1 MTSMEWKPVEL
12 QNYLSILR
20 DRWIPALIAALL
32 VLGAVAGFTLLQTPT
47 YQATNRMFV
56 QTQASGSVIELN
68 SGVTFAQQQITS
80 YADLAT
86 SPLVLEP
93 VIEELGLD
101 TVPQMLARQIS
112 TSVPPETLI
121 LEITASSEDAA
132 EAAGIAN
139 ATAESLRQQVS
150 ALETNGNTSTVEL
163 TVISPAT
170 TPSSPASPSLPRNFA
185 VGVVLALMAGVAAAI
200 IRDLLDNRV
209 RRPEDI
215 EKAFERPVIAKIP
228 YSRDTKHLP
237 LIAAQHPQSLQAEAY
252 RDLRTNLQFMG
263 LAEGQRSV
271 LITSSLPGEGKSSS
285 AINLA
290 HVLAQSGSRV
300 LLIDADLRRPSI
312 HQYLSL
318 EGNAGLTT
326 VLIGEAELDE
336 LVQPLETEGL
346 DVLTSGPIPP
356 NPSELLGS
364 EKMEQLI
371 TSAMAEYDFV
381 VVDAPPLLAVTDAV
395 VLSHHVGGALVV
407 ARSEYV
413 KKQQLGQALN
423 KLESAGGRTLGL
435 ILNRVP
441 SGNRGAYTYSYTYT
455 SDEAAVKPSAVAES
469 GKAITPSASTPES
482 DSSAPAS
489 GSTSAPASTAQ
500 PRSESNEDQLGSY
513 LRPTRRRSGRRRAG
527 VQSDDPSTTPRTWPV
542 ASGSR
547 TEDSHR

>member
-1 MTSMEWKPVEL
+1 MEL

-32 VLGAVAGFTLLQTPT
+32 VLGAVVGFTLLQTPT
-47 YQATNRMFV
+47 YQAKNRMFV
-56 QTQASGSVIELN
+56 QTQAGGSVTELN
-68 SGVTFAQQQITS
+68 SGVIFAQQQITS

-86 SPLVLEP
+86 TPLVLEP

-101 TVPQMLARQIS
+101 SSPQDLASQIS

-121 LEITASSEDAA
+121 LEIAASSEDPGQAA
-132 EAAGIAN
+132 EIAN
-139 ATAESLRQQVS
+139 ATAESLRQTVS
-150 ALETNGNTSTVEL
+150 ELETDGNTSSVEL
-163 TVISPAT
+163 TVIAPAT
-170 TPSSPASPSLPRNFA
+170 TPSSPASPSLPRNLA
-185 VGVVLALMAGVAAAI
+185 VGLVLALMAGVATAV

-215 EKAFERPVIAKIP
+215 EKTFERPVIAKIP
-228 YSRDTKHLP
+228 SSRDTKHLP

-290 HVLAQSGSRV
+290 HVIAQSGARV

-356 NPSELLGS
+356 NPSEMVGS
-364 EKMEQLI
+364 EKMEQLLA
-371 TSAMAEYDFV
+371 TAMAQYDFV

-407 ARSEYV
+407 ARSEAV
-413 KKQQLGQALN
+413 KKQQLAQALQ
-423 KLESAGGRTLGL
+423 KLESAGGRTLGV

-441 SGNRGAYTYSYTYT
+441 TGNRGAYSYTYT
-455 SDEAAVKPSAVAES
+455 YSSDESAVKPSAVAEAAGS
-469 GKAITPSASTPES
+469 VTPAATTETVASAEPARQQLLEQGASS
-482 DSSAPAS
+482 D
-489 GSTSAPASTAQ
+489 
-500 PRSESNEDQLGSY
+500 ELGSY
-513 LRPTRRRSGRRRAG
+513 LRPTRRRAGRRRA
-527 VQSDDPSTTPRTWPV
+527 STRPDDPSTTPRTWPV
-542 ASGSR
+542 TSVSR
-547 TEDSHR
+547 GEDAHR

>member
-32 VLGAVAGFTLLQTPT
+32 VLGAVVGFTLLQTPT
-47 YQATNRMFV
+47 YQAKNRMFV
-56 QTQASGSVIELN
+56 QTQAGGSVTELN
-68 SGVTFAQQQITS
+68 SGVIFAQQQITS

-86 SPLVLEP
+86 TPLVLEP

-101 TVPQMLARQIS
+101 SSPQDLASQIS

-121 LEITASSEDAA
+121 LEIAASSEDPGQAA
-132 EAAGIAN
+132 EIAN
-139 ATAESLRQQVS
+139 ATAESLRQTVS
-150 ALETNGNTSTVEL
+150 ELETDGNTSSVEL
-163 TVISPAT
+163 TVIAPAT
-170 TPSSPASPSLPRNFA
+170 TPSSPASPSLPRNLA
-185 VGVVLALMAGVAAAI
+185 VGLVLALMAGVATAV

-215 EKAFERPVIAKIP
+215 EKTFERPVIAKIP
-228 YSRDTKHLP
+228 SSRDTKHLP

-290 HVLAQSGSRV
+290 HVIAQSGARV

-356 NPSELLGS
+356 NPSEMVGS
-364 EKMEQLI
+364 EKMEQLLA
-371 TSAMAEYDFV
+371 TAMAQYDFV

-395 VLSHHVGGALVV
+395 VISHHVGGALVV
-407 ARSEYV
+407 ARSEAV
-413 KKQQLGQALN
+413 KKQQLAQALQ
-423 KLESAGGRTLGL
+423 KLESAGGRTLGV

-441 SGNRGAYTYSYTYT
+441 TGNQGAYSYTYT
-455 SDEAAVKPSAVAES
+455 YSSDESAAKPSAVAEAAGS
-469 GKAITPSASTPES
+469 VTP
-482 DSSAPAS
+482 APTTETAVAAEP
-489 GSTSAPASTAQ
+489 TRPQQLEQDAPQ
-500 PRSESNEDQLGSY
+500 DELGPY
-513 LRPTRRRSGRRRAG
+513 LRPTRRRAGRRRA
-527 VQSDDPSTTPRTWPV
+527 STRPDDPSTTPRPWPV
-542 ASGSR
+542 TSVSR
-547 TEDSHR
+547 SEDA

>member
-1 MTSMEWKPVEL
+1 MEWKPVEL

-32 VLGAVAGFTLLQTPT
+32 VLGAVVGFTLLQTPT
-47 YQATNRMFV
+47 YQAKNRMFV
-56 QTQASGSVIELN
+56 QTQAGGSVTELN
-68 SGVTFAQQQITS
+68 SGVTFARQQITS

-86 SPLVLEP
+86 TPLVLEP

-101 TVPQMLARQIS
+101 SSPQGLASQIS

-121 LEITASSEDAA
+121 LEITASSEDPGQAA
-132 EAAGIAN
+132 EIAN
-139 ATAESLRQQVS
+139 ATAESLRQTVS
-150 ALETNGNTSTVEL
+150 ELETDGDTSSVEL
-163 TVISPAT
+163 TVIAPAI
-170 TPSSPASPSLPRNFA
+170 TPSSPASPSLPRNLA
-185 VGVVLALMAGVAAAI
+185 VGLVLALMAGVATAI

-215 EKAFERPVIAKIP
+215 EKTFERPVIAKIP
-228 YSRDTKHLP
+228 SSRDTKHLP
-237 LIAAQHPQSLQAEAY
+237 LIAARHPQSLQAEAY

-263 LAEGQRSV
+263 LAEGQRGV

-290 HVLAQSGSRV
+290 HVIAQSGARV

-356 NPSELLGS
+356 NPSEMVGS
-364 EKMEQLI
+364 EKMEQLLA
-371 TSAMAEYDFV
+371 TAMAQYDFV

-407 ARSEYV
+407 ARSEAV
-413 KKQQLGQALN
+413 KKQQLAQALQ
-423 KLESAGGRTLGL
+423 KLESAGGRTLGV

-441 SGNRGAYTYSYTYT
+441 TGNRGAYSYTYT
-455 SDEAAVKPSAVAES
+455 YSSVKSAVKPSAVAEAAGS
-469 GKAITPSASTPES
+469 VTPAAMAEAAPSAAPTRQQLLEHGTSS
-482 DSSAPAS
+482 D
-489 GSTSAPASTAQ
+489 
-500 PRSESNEDQLGSY
+500 ELGSY
-513 LRPTRRRSGRRRAG
+513 LRPPRRRAG
-527 VQSDDPSTTPRTWPV
+527 RRRTSTGPDDASTTPRTWPV
-542 ASGSR
+542 TSVSR
-547 TEDSHR
+547 SEDAHR

>member
-1 MTSMEWKPVEL
+1 MEWKPVEL

-32 VLGAVAGFTLLQTPT
+32 VLGAVVGFTLLQTPT
-47 YQATNRMFV
+47 YQAKNRMFV
-56 QTQASGSVIELN
+56 QTQAGGSVLELN
-68 SGVTFAQQQITS
+68 SGVIFAQQQITS

-86 SPLVLEP
+86 TPLVLEP
-93 VIEELGLD
+93 VIEELSLD
-101 TVPQMLARQIS
+101 SSPQDLASQIS

-121 LEITASSEDAA
+121 LEIAASSEDPGQAA
-132 EAAGIAN
+132 EIAN
-139 ATAESLRQQVS
+139 ATAESLRQTVS
-150 ALETNGNTSTVEL
+150 ELETDGNTSSVEL
-163 TVISPAT
+163 TVIAPAT
-170 TPSSPASPSLPRNFA
+170 TPSSPTSPSLPRNLA
-185 VGVVLALMAGVAAAI
+185 VGLVLALMAGVATAI
-200 IRDLLDNRV
+200 IRNLLDNRV

-215 EKAFERPVIAKIP
+215 EKTFERPVIAKIP
-228 YSRDTKHLP
+228 SSRDTKHLP

-290 HVLAQSGSRV
+290 HVIAQSGARV

-356 NPSELLGS
+356 NPSEMVGS
-364 EKMEQLI
+364 EKMAQLLA
-371 TSAMAEYDFV
+371 TAMAQYDFV

-407 ARSEYV
+407 ARSEAV
-413 KKQQLGQALN
+413 KKQQLGQALE
-423 KLESAGGRTLGL
+423 KLESAGGRTLGV

-441 SGNRGAYTYSYTYT
+441 TGSRGAYSYAYTYS
-455 SDEAAVKPSAVAES
+455 SDESAVKPSAVAE
-469 GKAITPSASTPES
+469 AAADITPAASMTE
-482 DSSAPAS
+482 
-489 GSTSAPASTAQ
+489 STSAAQ
-500 PRSESNEDQLGSY
+500 SAQTQKLAQDPPHDDLGSY
-513 LRPTRRRSGRRRAG
+513 LRPARRRA
-527 VQSDDPSTTPRTWPV
+527 VRRRANTRPDDPSTTPRTWPV

-547 TEDSHR
+547 SEDAH